1 MHLENDQN
9 QTQLRK
15 ILPAGKWTG
24 IQKSHQQ
31 RLTAI
36 IKPYLEKRSRQV
48 RDPVLDFLFEYYK
61 FRPTHLYKWSPGI
74 GVGLEC
80 NDSNQLP
87 AFRELTLREG
97 IAWLDPDH
105 FPAKR
110 VQSFR
115 WILDVLLNSKE
126 RRPLFGCFGMHEWA
140 MVYRAGEVRHEQI
153 PMRLSEDEINAF
165 VESRPIV
172 CTHFDAFR
180 FFTPES
186 KPMNKHQPSRDKFAE
201 MEQPGCIHTNMDLYK
216 WAFKLYPWIPGDLL
230 ADTFF
235 HAVNARM
242 VDMQASPYDVRE
254 FGLEPIRIETEEG
267 RRIYLKKQM
276 AIYEHSMP
284 LRKRLI
290 TGCEEVLHHIGQP
303 AIGKDPV

>member
-1 MHLENDQN
+1 MQLENDPH

-15 ILPAGKWTG
+15 ILPAVIWTG
-24 IQKSHQQ
+24 MQESHQQ
-31 RLTAI
+31 RLKSLI
-36 IKPYLEKRSRQV
+36 EPYLEKRSRRA
-48 RDPVLDFLFEYYK
+48 RDPVLDFLFEYYT
-61 FRPTHLYKWSPGI
+61 FRPTHLYRWSPGI

-87 AFRELTLREG
+87 GFRELTLHEG
-97 IAWLDPDH
+97 VAWLDRDE
-105 FPAKR
+105 FPVKR
-110 VQSFR
+110 ARSFR
-115 WILDVLLNSKE
+115 WILEVLHNSTK

-153 PMRLSEDEINAF
+153 PMRLPDDEINAF

-180 FFTPES
+180 FFTPEA
-186 KPMNKHQPSRDKFAE
+186 KPMNKHQPSRDNFPE

-216 WAFKLYPWIPGDLL
+216 WAFKLYPWIPGELL

-235 HAVNARM
+235 HAVHART
-242 VDMQASPYDVRE
+242 VDMQASPYDLRE

-276 AIYEHSMP
+276 AIYEHSRP
-284 LRKRLI
+284 LRSRLI
-290 TGCEEVLHHIGQP
+290 RAYEEALQLIGQP
-303 AIGKDPV
+303 SDEETRV